1 MKLIIGIDP
10 GMSGA
15 IALLWGGCP
24 PITRDMQPSA
34 DGKRTVVH
42 PEIIE
47 AIRQRVVH
55 VSDTTTHV
63 FIEDINATPKFGS
76 QTSFK
81 MGRALGALETWASMI
96 PGASIEYVKPMKW
109 KKAFGLV
116 LAKKLNANEAKRVSL
131 ECARRLFPQVDLHRV
146 ADHNK
151 AEALLIAEY
160 GRRIIG

>member
-10 GMSGA
+10 GMTGA
-15 IALLWGGCP
+15 VAAIGVCGVGVFEVQ
-24 PITRDMQPSA
+24 RSA
-34 DGKRTVVH
+34 DGKRIELPNILTYAGETV
-42 PEIIE
+42 
-47 AIRQRVVH
+47 
-55 VSDTTTHV
+55 HV

-96 PGASIEYVKPMKW
+96 PGASIEYVKPLKW

-116 LAKKLNANEAKRVSL
+116 LSKEQNSNEKKRVSL

-160 GRRIIG
+160 GRRVMG

>member
-10 GMSGA
+10 GMTGA
-15 IALLWGGCP
+15 IAILRGEEMAVHEF
-24 PITRDMQPSA
+24 TASA
-34 DGKRTVVH
+34 DGKRISI
-42 PEIIE
+42 PPWMR
-47 AIRQRVVH
+47 AM
-55 VSDTTTHV
+55 DTFDGEVHV

>member
-10 GMSGA
+10 GMTGA
-15 IALLWGGCP
+15 IAILAPKGDHDVWEARH
-24 PITRDMQPSA
+24 TA
-34 DGKRTVVH
+34 DGKRVQLPPLH
-42 PEIIE
+42 N
-47 AIRQRVVH
+47 IRTLALESESV
-55 VSDTTTHV
+55 HV